1 MMRRWSCALI
11 AAMTSAACA
20 SSREPAAFIAP
31 APIRVPH
38 GANDLSAHAR
48 ALDLQGG
55 LDEEPAYDVA
65 LLEAG
70 TSSLAGAQLSP
81 NEAIDLDM
89 EAERAD
95 ERAALDEIEAGAPK
109 KIVSILAVTGTV
121 TYDIPVSE
129 DEKVGQWISYLMG
142 RGRHW
147 YEIWLARST
156 RYVPIFQPILEEYG
170 LPKDLIFLAMIES
183 GFSPNAYSWA
193 HAAGPWQFMPYTGKR
208 FGLEVGFWVDERRDF
223 VASTHAAAKYL
234 KLLYKD
240 FGDWHLAWAAY
251 NAGEGRIGTALRRS
265 GAKNFWALSKT
276 RHIRRE
282 TRHYVPKLIAAA
294 IVSKQPTRYGF
305 ENIEYLA
312 PLEWETVTVT
322 TATDLKTMARACGD
336 EALEEQLKGLN
347 PALRRYVTPPGA
359 SWELRVPKGKATTC
373 TEGLDA
379 IPGEQRITYRYH
391 RVAKGDTAAS
401 IAKKMM
407 TTEEAL
413 LAFNN
418 VDAKRLHLFDEI
430 VVPIPASKQA
440 EVPIIKPIDKFARGS
455 SYAPEGGDVIVHR
468 VAPGDSLWR
477 IASRYRVSLK
487 KLRLWNGLWSGAKL
501 QVGQAIRIYRGGKK
515 G

>member
-1 MMRRWSCALI
+1 MMRRAWFALAF
-11 AAMTSAACA
+11 AAASAACA
-20 SSREPAAFIAP
+20 ARDAGPAFIAP

-38 GANDLSAHAR
+38 AGFDRGAR

-55 LDEEPAYDVA
+55 VDEDPDYEIA
-65 LLEAG
+65 LGEAA
-70 TSSLAGAQLSP
+70 TSTLAEGAQLSP
-81 NEAIDLDM
+81 NESIDLEM

-95 ERAALDEIEAGAPK
+95 EAAALDEMERAPK

-129 DEKVGQWISYLMG
+129 DAKVEQWVSYLMG
-142 RGRHW
+142 RGRQW
-147 YEIWLARST
+147 YEIWLSRST
-156 RYVPIFQPILEEYG
+156 RYVPIFQPILEQYG

-240 FGDWHLAWAAY
+240 FGHWHLAWAAY
-251 NAGEGRIGTALRRS
+251 NAGEGRIGTAIRRS
-265 GAKNFWALSKT
+265 GAKDFWQLAKT

-294 IVSKQPTRYGF
+294 IVSKQPARYGF
-305 ENIEYLA
+305 EHVEYLA
-312 PLEWETVTVT
+312 PFEWETVTVT
-322 TATDLKTMARACGD
+322 TAVDLKTLARACGD
-336 EALEEQLKGLN
+336 EQLEDLLKSLN

-359 SWELRVPKGKATTC
+359 RWDVRVPTGKAATC
-373 TEGLDA
+373 TEGLA
-379 IPGEQRITYRYH
+379 SIPDELRITYRYH
-391 RVAKGDTAAS
+391 RITKGDTAAS

-413 LAFNN
+413 LTFNN
-418 VDAKRLHLFDEI
+418 IDAKRLHLFDEI
-430 VVPIPASKQA
+430 VVPIPASKEA
-440 EVPIIKPIDKFARGS
+440 EVPIIKPQERFARGS
-455 SYAPEGGDVIVHR
+455 SYAPEGGNVIVHR
-468 VAPGDSLWR
+468 VAPGDSLWK

-501 QVGQAIRIYRGGKK
+501 QVGQAIRIHTSGKK
-515 G
+515 S